1 MTIPFHKGDSLTRR
15 WCPSLPHFQ
24 NYSGSRTKLDFYF
37 PITTSNSWYI
47 VLQNW
52 RQNKPPRSVL
62 VNAKNT
68 DHMYPMISAFTWFRV
83 FALIYITYHP
93 DSRIREH
100 LKFGG
105 YSRRCQHGSSEI
117 GSHRVRAIFPGP
129 HLSAPPA
136 RPCLPSPACG
146 QRGTTPETRPEPVA
160 AREPACFHHPTR
172 KTC

>member
-1 MTIPFHKGDSLTRR
+1 
-15 WCPSLPHFQ
+15 
-24 NYSGSRTKLDFYF
+24 
-37 PITTSNSWYI
+37 
-47 VLQNW
+47 
-52 RQNKPPRSVL
+52 
-62 VNAKNT
+62 
-68 DHMYPMISAFTWFRV
+68 MYPMISAFTWFRV

-146 QRGTTPETRPEPVA
+146 QRGTTPETRLGSLPVSWA
-160 AREPACFHHPTR
+160 PPPNPQDLLDHAPMACVPWIPMPWQGETQTGRERTGDVA
-172 KTC
+172 